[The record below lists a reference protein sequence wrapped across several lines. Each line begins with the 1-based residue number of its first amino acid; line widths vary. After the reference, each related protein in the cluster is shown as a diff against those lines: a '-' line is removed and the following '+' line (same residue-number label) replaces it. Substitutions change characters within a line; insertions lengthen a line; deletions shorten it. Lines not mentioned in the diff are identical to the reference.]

1 MLLCSMAFSDFMK
14 PQMKYFG
21 SSMFDSDSFLTF
33 VGILSFVA
41 SALSKFAWGVI
52 QDKLGFA
59 KVYMITLTL

>member
-1 MLLCSMAFSDFMK
+1 
-14 PQMKYFG
+14 
-21 SSMFDSDSFLTF
+21 MFDSDSFLTF